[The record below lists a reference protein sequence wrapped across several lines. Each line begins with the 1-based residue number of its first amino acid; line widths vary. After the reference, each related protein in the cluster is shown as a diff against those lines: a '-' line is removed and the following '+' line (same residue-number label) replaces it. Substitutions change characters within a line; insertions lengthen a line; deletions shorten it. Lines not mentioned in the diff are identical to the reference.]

1 MSLSGRLR
9 LVEPAKFAAKT
20 IILEA
25 ASLAAGFRGAIPPG
39 PSGLILTLHHVRP
52 RPSEAFDPNGH
63 LSVTPEFLDVTIAE
77 LAALG
82 YEIIPIDALP
92 QRLSAPDGRPFA
104 VVTLDDGYRDNV
116 VHALPVFERHAAPFT
131 VFACTGFIRRTH
143 SMWWE
148 TALALV
154 RSQAQLALD
163 FGEGAVLLPV
173 TRDSERQRAFDVIG
187 RAVMQGDEARAIA
200 VLDAAARKAG
210 IDPLSFV
217 DAQILDE
224 SELRAL
230 ARHPLA
236 TIGAHSVSHRALA
249 RLSPGELYE
258 EISVSRQVL
267 TDLLG
272 MAPSAFAFPYGHHA
286 QAGPRDYRAL
296 RELGFTIGVTTVQA
310 RLTDADQKRLTGLPR
325 INLDGRWQ
333 KRRYIRGLASG
344 LAFKRG

>member
-1 MSLSGRLR
+1 M
-9 LVEPAKFAAKT
+9 
-20 IILEA
+20 
-25 ASLAAGFRGAIPPG
+25 
-39 PSGLILTLHHVRP
+39 
-52 RPSEAFDPNGH
+52 
-63 LSVTPEFLDVTIAE
+63 TIAE

-92 QRLSAPDGRPFA
+92 QRLSRAGREAFA

-224 SELRAL
+224 SELQAL

-236 TIGAHSVSHRALA
+236 TIGAHSVSHRAMA
-249 RLSPGELYE
+249 RLSPAELYE

-286 QAGPRDYRAL
+286 QAGA
-296 RELGFTIGVTTVQA
+296 A
-310 RLTDADQKRLTGLPR
+310 RLPGLTRTRLHDRRHDGADAADRRRPKAFDGPSAHQSRWALAETALYPRARLRPCLQTRLKVGR
-325 INLDGRWQ
+325 IPVKGHSR
-333 KRRYIRGLASG
+333 
-344 LAFKRG
+344 AFLRS